1 MHRYYFVVRDGD
13 AFAEDDEGLEFDGIE
28 AAQNEATRVL
38 GELAKDVLPGATR
51 RVIAVEVR
59 DEAKFPLLR
68 AMLLFQ
74 VGPLA

>member
-1 MHRYYFVVRDGD
+1 MPRYYFDVRDGD

-28 AAQNEATRVL
+28 AAQNEATRAL
-38 GELAKDVLPGATR
+38 GELAKDALPGATR

-68 AMLLFQ
+68 AMLLVQ
-74 VGPLA
+74 VGPLT